1 MSYQR
6 SNISTSLRR
15 KRQISLL
22 KKIGIY
28 FIFILFFISLA
39 NYGLTYNKIRISDI
53 IVTGNNSV
61 QTDDILKIVNTELS
75 KVYLGITPTDNILL
89 LRSLIIENKILDT
102 YKKIGKVDVIIRGI
116 TSIEIAVTERK
127 SDNLWCKGT
136 PAESKGCYFMD
147 SSGFIFEDAP
157 TFSNN
162 SFPEYFGLI
171 SGMSPVGQTY
181 FNNNFRN
188 IANLYNALKTMSFQ
202 PQYFNA
208 LNEHEYEVYIL
219 GGGKI
224 IINDKKSFESSLTN
238 LQALVDNKYISN
250 DAVSLKKIKYV
261 DLRFG
266 NKVNFELK
274 TSL

>member
-15 KRQISLL
+15 KRQMSLL

-28 FIFILFFISLA
+28 SIFILFVICLV
-39 NYGLTYNKIRISDI
+39 NYGLTANVVRIKN
-53 IVTGNNSV
+53 IVVSGNNSV
-61 QTDDILKIVNTELS
+61 ATEDILKIVNTELD
-75 KVYLGITPTDNILL
+75 KVYLKVTPTDNILL
-89 LRSLIIENKILDT
+89 LRSSIIENKVLNT

-116 TSIEIAVTERK
+116 TSIEIAVKERK

-147 SSGFIFEDAP
+147 LSGFIFEDAP
-157 TFSNN
+157 IFSNN

-171 SGMSPVGQTY
+171 SNADPIGQIY
-181 FNNNFRN
+181 FGDNFRN
-188 IANLYNALKTMSFQ
+188 ISNLYNALKTMSFQ
-202 PQYFNA
+202 AQYFNA
-208 LNEHEYEVYIL
+208 LNEHEYEIYIF

-224 IINDKKSFESSLTN
+224 LINDKKSFESSLTN
-238 LQALVDNKYISN
+238 LQALVDNKYIAN
-250 DAVSLKKIKYV
+250 DSASLKKIKYV

-266 NKVNFELK
+266 NKVNFELNK
-274 TSL
+274 